1 MELVWL
7 DPANPDRRD
16 VDGAVALQEAARSVD
31 TPDHIPPTVSAFRAN
46 LRYGWEDNAPET
58 AVLRDAHRRVVGLL
72 EVWLPKWDNRHL
84 GGIHVTVDPAY
95 RRRGLGRRLAEDGA
109 QHVRDRGRRLLT
121 AFTRDDEPAAA
132 LCRALDLKQA
142 SDAIARRQDL
152 FTVDW
157 GQIDRE
163 YASAAALAADYEL
176 LRFDGRTPDEL
187 MPQVVEMVAA
197 INDAPTDDLDV
208 EDEVFSPERVRAFE
222 DAMVARG
229 QRWRRVAARH
239 KGTGALAGHTNVGV
253 INEMPAYGWNGDTSV
268 VRTHRG
274 HRLGLLLKAEMMRWL
289 REEEP
294 QLRWIV
300 TGNAAANTH
309 MIQINE
315 RLGFRIMYHELVWQR
330 ALSN

>member
-1 MELVWL
+1 MELAWL

-16 VDGAVALQEAARSVD
+16 VDGAVALLEAARCAD

-58 AVLRDAHRRVVGLL
+58 AVLRAGHRRVVGLL
-72 EVWLPKWDNRHL
+72 EAWLPKWDNRHL
-84 GGIHVTVDPAY
+84 GGIQVTVDPAY
-95 RRRGLGRRLAEDGA
+95 RRRGIGRRLAEEGL
-109 QHVRDRGRRLLT
+109 QHVRNAGRRVLT
-121 AFTRDDEPAAA
+121 AFTRDDEAAAA
-132 LCRALDLKQA
+132 LCRVFDLKQA
-142 SDAIARRQDL
+142 SEAVMRRQDL
-152 FTVDW
+152 LAVDW
-157 GQIDRE
+157 ERIDRE
-163 YASAAALAADYEL
+163 YANAKTHAADYEL
-176 LRFDGRTPDEL
+176 LRLDARTPDEL

-222 DAMVARG
+222 NAMIARG

-239 KGTGALAGHTNVGV
+239 TGTGELAGHTNVGV
-253 INEMPAYGWNGDTSV
+253 ISETPEFAWNGDTSV
-268 VRTHRG
+268 VHAHRG

-300 TGNAAANTH
+300 TGNAAANKH

-315 RLGFRIMYHELVWQR
+315 LLGYRIMHNELGWQR
-330 ALSN
+330 ALSD